1 MWKFKLNEN
10 SYNDIIELNQTELK
24 IFSQNGE
31 DGIID
36 YLTFQLGIKKP
47 KFVEIGVGDYSESNT
62 RFIYERTSAEGMIID
77 CLKDLKQNVSKKTK
91 LWKGNLEI
99 IEANVNTENILEI
112 LNTKNFLNNL
122 DIFSLDIDGID
133 YWIIEK
139 LPENFSKI
147 VVLEYNH
154 VFGNE
159 FQITVPNLKNFNR
172 KDYHFSNLCFGMSIR
187 AAIEIMEKKNFYFV
201 GSNLFRNNAFFVSKN
216 FSKQKFLK
224 NLIIE
229 NLEISSKANF
239 RESRDK
245 NGNLNYLSGIK
256 KIQEIAECEVVLID
270 TTGRK
275 NIKIKDLFNLIST
288 S

>member
-1 MWKFKLNEN
+1 MKN

-62 RFIYERTSAEGMIID
+62 RSIYERTSAEGMIID

-147 VVLEYNH
+147 VILEYNH

-187 AAIEIMEKKNFYFV
+187 AAIEIMEKKIFILLVQIY
-201 GSNLFRNNAFFVSKN
+201 
-216 FSKQKFLK
+216 
-224 NLIIE
+224 
-229 NLEISSKANF
+229 LEITLFLYPKIFKTKIFEKLDNRKLGNFIKSKF
-239 RESRDK
+239 
-245 NGNLNYLSGIK
+245 
-256 KIQEIAECEVVLID
+256 
-270 TTGRK
+270 
-275 NIKIKDLFNLIST
+275 
-288 S
+288 

>member
-1 MWKFKLNEN
+1 MIKQKIKKFLTRISKDSLDNLKFQNGCGNLNLMKN

-172 KDYHFSNLCFGMSIR
+172 KDYHFSNLCF
-187 AAIEIMEKKNFYFV
+187 YV
-201 GSNLFRNNAFFVSKN
+201 
-216 FSKQKFLK
+216 
-224 NLIIE
+224 
-229 NLEISSKANF
+229 
-239 RESRDK
+239 
-245 NGNLNYLSGIK
+245 Y
-256 KIQEIAECEVVLID
+256 
-270 TTGRK
+270 
-275 NIKIKDLFNLIST
+275 
-288 S
+288 

>member
-1 MWKFKLNEN
+1 MIKQKIKKFLTRISKDSLDNLKFQNGCGNLNLMKN

-36 YLTFQLGIKKP
+36 YLTFQLGIKP

-187 AAIEIMEKKNFYFV
+187 AAIEIMEKKIFILLVQIYLEIT
-201 GSNLFRNNAFFVSKN
+201 LFLYPKIFQNKN
-216 FSKQKFLK
+216 F
-224 NLIIE
+224 
-229 NLEISSKANF
+229 
-239 RESRDK
+239 
-245 NGNLNYLSGIK
+245 
-256 KIQEIAECEVVLID
+256 
-270 TTGRK
+270 
-275 NIKIKDLFNLIST
+275 
-288 S
+288 